1 MVQHKKAISILE
13 LKRLL
18 YDLRDKQS
26 YTCIRFRFLGG
37 MWQKDFLQIFKI
49 DEMGAVF
56 HNEFSGELLKLSKL
70 YNIIQF
76 ELDHNFQQYQAHFH
90 YNVVLDDVTE

>member
-1 MVQHKKAISILE
+1 
-13 LKRLL
+13 
-18 YDLRDKQS
+18 
-26 YTCIRFRFLGG
+26 

-49 DEMGAVF
+49 DEMGAIF
-56 HNEFSGELLKLSKL
+56 HHEFSGELLKLSKF

-90 YNVVLDDVTE
+90 YNVVLDDITA

>member
-1 MVQHKKAISILE
+1 
-13 LKRLL
+13 
-18 YDLRDKQS
+18 
-26 YTCIRFRFLGG
+26 

-49 DEMGAVF
+49 DEMGAIF
-56 HNEFSGELLKLSKL
+56 QNEFSGELLKLSKL

-90 YNVVLDDVTE
+90 YDVVIDNITV